1 MVSLPAN
8 LLRGDAADVRERG
21 DVVNPSDLM
30 TLARA
35 EPSQALVLG
44 REALGELGPADNAD
58 RSRVLRAMSIAARAA
73 STIAESIAHAES
85 AVAEAV
91 AAGEPDLRSE
101 AEMTLAGSLA
111 IAGEKGKALQVIDS
125 AARSSS
131 GLMRAQLGFQRGA
144 VLTSMGDFSAALD
157 AYSSTL
163 PVFRHH
169 RDEESEA
176 QALKNRGLLLT
187 KAGRLDE
194 AESDLLAA
202 RAIHARLG
210 AATELAG
217 TDHNLGVLAAYR
229 GDIPEALRRLTSSE
243 DEHMARSGSL
253 VPDHSTRGEILL
265 SAGLFGEALTLARR
279 IAAGNRASGRR
290 EDEADALLVAAQ
302 AAQLGGQPHLAR
314 ELAESAGKMFTEQ
327 RREAAAASAALVA
340 LEARYETQQAS
351 IELRDAALQVADRL
365 RADHLLV
372 AATNARLLSARL
384 AIDLGDPVG
393 ARVNLEGVAGVTV
406 GPVELRLQAHVA
418 DAFLHL
424 LEGDALGAEAAATR
438 GLALLDEYQ
447 VALGATDLRTGVERR
462 AYELGAI
469 GLDIALQTGEP
480 LRVLGWM
487 ERTRARAL
495 LQRPV
500 SPPVDEGLRRDLS
513 ELRHVSSLLRER
525 RDPELEQ
532 RQRLLQDS
540 ISRRSHVLSGVGSP
554 TTLPL
559 DRLLE
564 ALGDTTLVEFGDI
577 GGELWRITVRGGH
590 VEMSAL
596 GPDPEIRR
604 EVEHLRFAMKRA
616 ARRGEAQTLRVGM
629 DRLDQA
635 LLGGFT
641 VPTGPVLVVPTPW
654 LMAVSWS
661 AMPALEGRDVMVA
674 PSAQT
679 WWRASNAG
687 RPAAG
692 VVVAAGPDLS
702 HAGGEV
708 AAVAGLYPG
717 ADVFPPEVATVDE
730 VLSRL
735 SGVSTAHIACHAWFR
750 LDNPM
755 FSSLRLADGD
765 LNVYDIERLPAP
777 PGLMVLSA
785 CDSGFSESRPG
796 EELMGL
802 ATALLGMGAGS
813 VVASVGLVPDST
825 ATKNLMVGFHRRLL
839 DGLGP
844 AAALRAAQREAAAT
858 PDGYLAAASFV
869 CVGAG

>member
-1 MVSLPAN
+1 M
-8 LLRGDAADVRERG
+8 RERG
-21 DVVNPSDLM
+21 DVVDPSDLM

-44 REALGELGPADNAD
+44 REALGELRPADNAD
-58 RSRVLRAMSIAARAA
+58 RSRVLRAMSIASRTA

-91 AAGEPDLRSE
+91 AAGERDLRSE

-157 AYSSTL
+157 AYSATL

-253 VPDHSTRGEILL
+253 VPDHSTRAEILL
-265 SAGLFGEALTLARR
+265 SAGLFGEALILARR

-302 AAQLGGQPHLAR
+302 AAQLGAQPHLAR

-327 RREAAAASAALVA
+327 SREAAAANAALVA
-340 LEARYETQQAS
+340 LEARYETEQAS

-418 DAFLHL
+418 DAFLHR

-438 GLALLDEYQ
+438 GLALLDAYQ

-500 SPPVDEGLRRDLS
+500 SPPADEGLRRDLS
-513 ELRHVSSLLRER
+513 ELRHVTSLLREQ

-540 ISRRSHVLSGVGSP
+540 IARRSHVLSGVGSP

-564 ALGDTTLVEFGDI
+564 ALGDTTLVEFGYI
-577 GGELWRITVRGGH
+577 AGELWRIAAREGR

-596 GPDPEIRR
+596 GPVSAIRR
-604 EVEHLRFAMKRA
+604 EVEYLRFAMKRA
-616 ARRGEAQTLRVGM
+616 AHRNLGADALRKGVG
-629 DRLDQA
+629 RLDEM
-635 LLGGFT
+635 LLDGLTF
-641 VPTGPVLVVPTPW
+641 PPDPVLIVPTPW
-654 LMAVSWS
+654 LMAVPWS
-661 AMPALEGRDVMVA
+661 AMPSLSQRELTIS
-674 PSAQT
+674 PSAEM
-679 WWRASNAG
+679 WWRAQMAE
-687 RPAAG
+687 RPAGG
-692 VVVAAGPDLS
+692 VVVAAGPDLEE
-702 HAGGEV
+702 AGPEISAL
-708 AAVAGLYPG
+708 AALYPE
-717 ADVFPPEVATVDE
+717 AEVLTETAATVDQ
-730 VLSRL
+730 VLSKIA
-735 SGVSTAHIACHAWFR
+735 GVTIAHIACHARFR
-750 LDNPM
+750 LENPM
-755 FSSLRLADGD
+755 FSSLNLDDGD
-765 LNVYDIERLPAP
+765 LNVYDIERLEAP

-802 ATALLGMGAGS
+802 TSALLGIGTRT
-813 VVASVGLVPDST
+813 VIASIGLVPDSP
-825 ATKNLMVGFHRRLL
+825 ATKDLMIGFHRRLL

-844 AAALRAAQREAAAT
+844 AASLAGAQQDTAET
-858 PDGYLAAASFV
+858 PDGFLTAASFV
-869 CVGAG
+869 CVGAA